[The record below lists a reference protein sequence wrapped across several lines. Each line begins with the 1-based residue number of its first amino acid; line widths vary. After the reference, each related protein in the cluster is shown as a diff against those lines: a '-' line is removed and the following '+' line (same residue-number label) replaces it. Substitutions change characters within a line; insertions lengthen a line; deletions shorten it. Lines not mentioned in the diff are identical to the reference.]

1 VLAVFVLQVVPGL
14 IAKTIF
20 DTLTGAQTA
29 ILNLWWL
36 IALYAS
42 VELARL
48 VITLSA
54 EWSGWTFR
62 YVVGALLRRNLLASI
77 LRRPG
82 DNALPVS
89 SGEAI
94 NRFRNDVA
102 EVGDFPT
109 WLPDIGGK
117 VIAAAIAILVMA
129 RINLTITLVI
139 FAPLAYPAL
148 QPHERPRYGRG
159 DRVSRRGVWRGASS
173 ENRQCGSGYG

>member
-1 VLAVFVLQVVPGL
+1 MNHRPSIQTWPLNWQLIRYRPGTFTFHSACVIALFVLQVGPGL
-14 IAKTIF
+14 VEKTIF
-20 DTLTGAQTA
+20 DTITGAVPA
-29 ILNLWWL
+29 ALNLWWL

-48 VITLSA
+48 AITLGV

-77 LRRPG
+77 LHRSG

-102 EVGDFPT
+102 EVSDFPT
-109 WLPDIGGK
+109 WLPDI
-117 VIAAAIAILVMA
+117 
-129 RINLTITLVI
+129 
-139 FAPLAYPAL
+139 
-148 QPHERPRYGRG
+148 
-159 DRVSRRGVWRGASS
+159 
-173 ENRQCGSGYG
+173 